1 MKSRQFMRKYFEKV
15 KLSNGYIKIKCRAIK
30 SRAYSVFART
40 VIRPN
45 SVQVSHL
52 YWGIYEKYDI
62 HMLCYVFVNEPD
74 INMERV
80 LFT

>member
-15 KLSNGYIKIKCRAIK
+15 KLSNGYIKIKCHAIK

-40 VIRPN
+40 VIWPN